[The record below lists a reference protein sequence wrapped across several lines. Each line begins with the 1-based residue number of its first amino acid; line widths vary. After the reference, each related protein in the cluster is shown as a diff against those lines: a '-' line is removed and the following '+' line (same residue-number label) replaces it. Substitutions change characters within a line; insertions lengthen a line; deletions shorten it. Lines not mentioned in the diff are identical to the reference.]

1 MTARPPFVTRADIEA
16 RHPQTLAVLAADEET
31 RVVDPARVEAACA
44 DASTEIRGILGAR
57 YDADALARL
66 TAESRGLLLLYALDI
81 ALYRISSSFGRTT
94 EELAKR
100 YDAAVKRLEAIAA
113 GKGALE
119 CEPAGG
125 VGGPPAPGPD
135 EPGTIPPAG
144 IVMDA
149 PERLFTR
156 RRYGGGARGA
166 S

>member
-1 MTARPPFVTRADIEA
+1 MTARPPFVTYADIAA

-31 RVVDPARVEAACA
+31 RVVDPARVEAACG

-57 YDADALARL
+57 YDGEALARL
-66 TAESRGLLLLYALDI
+66 TAESRGVLLLYALDI

-100 YDAAVKRLEAIAA
+100 YEIAVKRLEAIAA

-119 CEPAGG
+119 FDPAAGSAPG
-125 VGGPPAPGPD
+125 VAPAGPD
-135 EPGTIPPAG
+135 EPATIPPG
-144 IVMDA
+144 GVVMEA

-156 RRYGGGARGA
+156 RRYGGAA
-166 S
+166 